1 MLHHLN
7 KHQPICAKNLTL
19 GAADVFL
26 EIEREDSMFSQE
38 ERGRAVELYFS
49 TDMTTQQVA
58 EHLGYPTRQC
68 LERWL
73 HEDPR
78 YADAIAKP
86 IIPFSKR
93 VRAVRLPVA

>member
-1 MLHHLN
+1 
-7 KHQPICAKNLTL
+7 
-19 GAADVFL
+19 
-26 EIEREDSMFSQE
+26 
-38 ERGRAVELYFS
+38 
-49 TDMTTQQVA
+49 MTTQQVA

-93 VRAVRLPVA
+93 VRAVRLCLAGLQQ